1 MTLMSTANLNF
12 LLDASIGVAFALTVA
27 SGLTARPVHGEIEFH
42 VFTSIVMVIGVAV
55 HLLLHRKWIAAATRP
70 GHKPGSLTVNLWLN
84 ALLGT
89 SCALAF
95 ITGLSGHRGVG
106 NSPLHVAAAI
116 SMTIILL
123 VHLKRHWK
131 WITITARRVR
141 Q

>member
-1 MTLMSTANLNF
+1 MSTTHLNF
-12 LLDASIGVAFALTVA
+12 WLDASIGVAFALAVV
-27 SGLTARPVHGEIEFH
+27 SGPMARPVHGEIEFH
-42 VFTSIVMVIGVAV
+42 AFTSIGMVIGVAV

-70 GHKPGSLTVNLWLN
+70 GQKPGSLTVNLWLN
-84 ALLGT
+84 TLLGT

-95 ITGLSGHRGVG
+95 ITGLSGHRGFG
-106 NSPLHVAAAI
+106 NGLLHVAAAI

-131 WITITARRVR
+131 WIMITARRVR